1 MYVYMYVCMYVYM
14 YVYRYVDKSNCQSDN
29 SEWHNI
35 LNSLKWKQPGDERK
49 KERHKDERKK
59 ERKNER
65 KRKDG
70 EEINQLDD
78 SQLAQIN

>member
-1 MYVYMYVCMYVYM
+1 
-14 YVYRYVDKSNCQSDN
+14 
-29 SEWHNI
+29 

>member
-1 MYVYMYVCMYVYM
+1 
-14 YVYRYVDKSNCQSDN
+14 
-29 SEWHNI
+29 

-49 KERHKDERKK
+49 KERQKYKRKK

-65 KRKDG
+65 KREDG
-70 EEINQLDD
+70 EEINQLEH